1 MLKKIRF
8 GLAVVV
14 GCLIAFYFL
23 DYWFDNRMAEFGTD
37 SGYSRI
43 AGGECRCCNCVV
55 IVNPDVWASLLFC
68 HLSDGNFSGF
78 GGPDV

>member
-23 DYWFDNRMAEFGTD
+23 DFTGLTTGWPNLARALAF
-37 SGYSRI
+37 
-43 AGGECRCCNCVV
+43 
-55 IVNPDVWASLLFC
+55 
-68 HLSDGNFSGF
+68 
-78 GGPDV
+78 

>member
-23 DYWFDNRMAEFGTD
+23 DFTGLTTGWPNLARIH
-37 SGYSRI
+37 SRI

-55 IVNPDVWASLLFC
+55 IVNPVVWASLLFC